1 MKKEVEMKISV
12 VVPVYNTKGYLRQ
25 CVESLLKWNNETNT
39 EGKGF
44 PGEILLVDNG
54 STDGSFEL
62 AEDLAKLYP
71 KVEIRVLKCETK
83 GAAAARNYGL
93 REAKGEWVWFVD
105 SDDFVVPAAIAKLF
119 GRISQEPD
127 AEVVTIAMQRVSES
141 GFEKKDV
148 LPAVRAGLDDRS
160 MKLMDWAPTFVRY
173 GLGPVQVPAK
183 REFLLKDKLFYDEGM
198 IHEDM
203 AIISAYILYTEK
215 IASLKEP
222 IYMYRQ
228 RKGSVLHSSKWNEH
242 ELDIFKALE
251 LLSGRFEKAGRYEE
265 FKAELEYFYIWN
277 LLDDAARQFAKFKE
291 GRRNFAQIRHAL
303 QSRFPKW
310 RKNKYFLECGW
321 KVQLRCRLA
330 YHGIVK

>member
-198 IHEDM
+198 IP
-203 AIISAYILYTEK
+203 AYILYTEK